1 LVLNRKQLG
10 GGTMSVPRFV
20 SGGLPGLY
28 VMTTEAVS
36 DDRGAFR
43 KIFDATA
50 LPADLPALS
59 FVQTNLSTTLGRG
72 TLRGLHFQ
80 HAPAAEYKLVR
91 CLRGRVH
98 DVVVDLRQASPTF
111 LKSVSFLLA
120 AATEEQL
127 LIPPGCAHGFQ
138 CLEDRADLLYH
149 HTAPWSRE
157 HEDGVRFDDPAL
169 GIQWPL
175 PVERVS
181 QRDLSFASALAS
193 ARPLPA

>member
-1 LVLNRKQLG
+1 
-10 GGTMSVPRFV
+10 MSVPRFL

-28 VMTTEAVS
+28 VMTTEVVS

-43 KIFDATA
+43 KVFDASA

-80 HAPAAEYKLVR
+80 HAPADEYKLVR

-98 DVVVDLRQASPTF
+98 DVVVDLRKSSPTF
-111 LKSVSFLLA
+111 LK
-120 AATEEQL
+120 AATFVLAGEAEEQL

-138 CLEDRADLLYH
+138 SLDDRADLLYH
-149 HTAPWSRE
+149 HTAPWRRE
-157 HEDGVRFDDPAL
+157 LEDGVRFDDPAL
-169 GIQWPL
+169 AIQWPL
-175 PVERVS
+175 PVQRVS
-181 QRDLSFASALAS
+181 QRDLSFAPVLAA